1 MKRNTI
7 TKIGASALLALGLV
21 GGAATMA
28 SANSHSKAGD
38 TAEAQSFLAASGSI
52 ADAIAAAE
60 AQSGGKAMTA
70 EFESDGPDAGWY
82 KVELALADGSVSELL
97 VNPADG
103 TVKVAPADDM
113 DHDGAGDNADEDGA
127 ENDSD
132 EHGGENES
140 N

>member
-1 MKRNTI
+1 MNRNTI
-7 TKIGASALLALGLV
+7 TKISASALLALGLV

-28 SANSHSKAGD
+28 SADSHSKSGD
-38 TAEAQSFLAASGSI
+38 AEEAQSFLAASGSI

-113 DHDGAGDNADEDGA
+113 DHDGADNESDEDGA
-127 ENDSD
+127 EN
-132 EHGGENES
+132 EN